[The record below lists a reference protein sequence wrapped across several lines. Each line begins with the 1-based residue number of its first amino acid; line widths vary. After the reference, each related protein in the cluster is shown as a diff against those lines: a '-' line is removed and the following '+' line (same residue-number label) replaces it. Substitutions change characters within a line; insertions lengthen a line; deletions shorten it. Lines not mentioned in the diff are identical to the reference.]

1 MTYFEKQLN
10 PHERRMTAAVAGLGI
25 LPDFTVEGNTL
36 RMKRYP
42 LTLAA
47 YIEQN
52 DITSVEQLDWIASS
66 IDDKIGRLH
75 DLGIV
80 HMDLHTQNIVIDP
93 VAHDVR
99 LIDLGMSRWIRDLHE
114 GDMLDCAT
122 FLPGFCYGTDYKGD
136 IMAYEYRMWK
146 MDYF

>member
-1 MTYFEKQLN
+1 
-10 PHERRMTAAVAGLGI
+10 MTAAVAGFGI
-25 LPDFTVEGNTL
+25 LPDFTVDGNTL
-36 RMKRYP
+36 KMKRYP

-52 DITSVEQLDWIASS
+52 DITSIEQLGWITDA

-75 DLGIV
+75 ELGIV

-93 VAHDVR
+93 LAHDVR
-99 LIDLGMSRWIRDLHE
+99 LIDLGMSRWIRTLCE
-114 GDMLDCAT
+114 GDMLDCIQ
-122 FLPGFCYGTDYKGD
+122 FLPGFCYGSDYKGD
-136 IMAYEYRMWK
+136 LMAYEYRMWK